1 MFPGLALKRLDHS
14 ESLLNVHLR
23 KFLEKEGRY
32 DLKHRV
38 QVLLG
43 QVKKIITCQIAMV
56 VEVKTLWPRLSSS
69 NFPTGFPSRTSGV
82 KTTPPKIGSANKKKL
97 FYVLIV

>member
-1 MFPGLALKRLDHS
+1 MALKRLDHS

-38 QVLLG
+38 QVPLG
-43 QVKKIITCQIAMV
+43 KVKKIITCQIAMV
-56 VEVKTLWPRLSSS
+56 VEVKTLWPRISSG

-82 KTTPPKIGSANKKKL
+82 KTTPQKIGSANKRKL
-97 FYVLIV
+97 FYVVIV